1 LEYFSYIK
9 SLHIIFVI
17 TWFAG
22 LFYIPRLFIY
32 YIEASEKSNPEK
44 KNIDRSIY
52 NNDES
57 FVVYNNVAILNI
69 GNFIWFLDGYFSA
82 KLVV

>member
-1 LEYFSYIK
+1 LL
-9 SLHIIFVI
+9 LH
-17 TWFAG
+17 G
-22 LFYIPRLFIY
+22 LQAFFYIPRLFIY